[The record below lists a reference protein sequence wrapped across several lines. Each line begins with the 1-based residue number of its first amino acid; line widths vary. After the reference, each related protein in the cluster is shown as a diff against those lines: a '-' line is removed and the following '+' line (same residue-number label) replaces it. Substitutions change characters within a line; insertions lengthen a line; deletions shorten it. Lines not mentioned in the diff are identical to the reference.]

1 MFGDPVL
8 LDLRLCIYG
17 LISELNI
24 SVGRNSTF
32 KAEESS
38 SQLLILALVLE
49 VSLIDL
55 WFIFTIN
62 VLESRTSDSRSFQC
76 I

>member
-1 MFGDPVL
+1 M
-8 LDLRLCIYG
+8 YG

-38 SQLLILALVLE
+38 SQLLILARVLE

-62 VLESRTSDSRSFQC
+62 VLESRTSD
-76 I
+76 